1 MLDHGQRATERIY
14 ADVQRRLK
22 RNYRQAAHEVQA
34 KLDEFNAKFK
44 DADRQNRRLLSEGK
58 ITKQDYDAWLR
69 GQVFRGEQWRKKRDQ
84 ITESLYQADTI
95 SQRIVNGER
104 IGVFASNRNYM
115 AYAMETGEG
124 VNFGFGVYDNATV
137 ANLLKNQPNLL
148 PPRTVKRKADVEW
161 YHKIVNNCVT
171 QGIIQGEGIPAIAK
185 RIAQT
190 TGERGY
196 NAAVRNARTA
206 MTSAQNAGRIEML
219 HEAQDMGIKVKKR
232 WLATLDDRTRDAH
245 ADLDGQVQEVDDYFE
260 SSLGPILFPGDP
272 SAEPANVYN
281 CRCTLIYEHPEY
293 PSNFERRD
301 NIDGEIIEDMTY
313 REWEQWKK
321 AEAKENTPEK
331 PTIKYLML
339 SQSDIKTVFGERPDR
354 ALRRTNRE
362 EYDRQREAY
371 RQSPFGSWSDGLDAE
386 EQMSI
391 ADYSS
396 DTYLA
401 INGYCR
407 GEMTEKMVR
416 KWDISS
422 KLPVEQEIEYI
433 EKAIGKF
440 ELQDNIKVYRTCERD
455 VLQAIGNVGDSFK
468 DNGFVSTTIFD
479 KSVASGTVDIVI
491 DVPKGNGRGAWIQPL
506 SGSPDEYEFLLQRGS
521 VFEVSKITETNGR
534 TKIEMTWVGADADE
548 PRYATREQVIERWK
562 RLGLYDEIAAKEI

>member
-1 MLDHGQRATERIY
+1 MIKLDRGQTATERVF
-14 ADVQRRLK
+14 ADVERRLK
-22 RNYRQAAHEVQA
+22 RNYRQAMHEVQQ
-34 KLDEFNAKFK
+34 KMDEFNAKFK

-245 ADLDGQVQEVDDYFE
+245 ADLDGQVQKVDDYFE

-293 PSNFERRD
+293 PSDIPRLD
-301 NIDGEIIEDMTY
+301 NINGEVIEDMTY
-313 REWEQWKK
+313 WEWESAKE
-321 AEAKENTPEK
+321 AEAQKSSLVQRVEKSLGESAVTGRGVEKQVDYSQAMPISEASAPTQTPTPVEIVPLSNAELEKKSQKWLEKETARLAAKWYKTGKTGITFPPGTNLDK
-331 PTIKYLML
+331 AAQMLASGKSKAQLIKDY
-339 SQSDIKTVFGERPDR
+339 K
-354 ALRRTNRE
+354 ALRR
-362 EYDRQREAY
+362 
-371 RQSPFGSWSDGLDAE
+371 
-386 EQMSI
+386 
-391 ADYSS
+391 
-396 DTYLA
+396 
-401 INGYCR
+401 
-407 GEMTEKMVR
+407 
-416 KWDISS
+416 
-422 KLPVEQEIEYI
+422 
-433 EKAIGKF
+433 
-440 ELQDNIKVYRTCERD
+440 
-455 VLQAIGNVGDSFK
+455 
-468 DNGFVSTTIFD
+468 
-479 KSVASGTVDIVI
+479 
-491 DVPKGNGRGAWIQPL
+491 
-506 SGSPDEYEFLLQRGS
+506 
-521 VFEVSKITETNGR
+521 
-534 TKIEMTWVGADADE
+534 
-548 PRYATREQVIERWK
+548 
-562 RLGLYDEIAAKEI
+562 RLK